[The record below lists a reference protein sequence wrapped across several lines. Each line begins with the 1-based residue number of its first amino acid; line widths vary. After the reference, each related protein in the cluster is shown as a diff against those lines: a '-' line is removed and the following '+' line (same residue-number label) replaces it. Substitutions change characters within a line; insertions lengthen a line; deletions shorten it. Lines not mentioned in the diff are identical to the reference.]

1 MSETNYK
8 ELLFP
13 LPPADGMV
21 MIVCGIVGI
30 IIPGLGLCLDTLLST
45 SETERKKT
53 QNYIT
58 ALLYFVCTFIVVGW
72 VCSIIDGV
80 FLIME
85 GLK

>member
-30 IIPGLGLCLDTLLST
+30 IMPGLGLCLDTLLST
-45 SETERKKT
+45 SETERKK
-53 QNYIT
+53 
-58 ALLYFVCTFIVVGW
+58 A
-72 VCSIIDGV
+72 
-80 FLIME
+80 
-85 GLK
+85 